1 MNTKML
7 VLSVPDALAEK
18 YKGSGYALAASK
30 NGKLVD
36 LIYLRTVLPDLDED
50 KGIERVILG
59 NPEIGPTVRYLQS
72 LGDVHVGMCSSWE
85 FCEL

>member
-1 MNTKML
+1 ML
-7 VLSVPDALAEK
+7 VLNIPDSLAEK
-18 YKGSGYALAASK
+18 YSGSGYALAASK

-36 LIYLRTVLPDLDED
+36 LIYLYDVLPDFDEGQ
-50 KGIERVILG
+50 GIDREVLS
-59 NPEIGPTVRYLQS
+59 NAQLAPSVRYLQS